1 MSNIF
6 VEFADVL
13 SNKKNYSENNSF
25 FMSGNDIKITE
36 IKETLYIIF
45 DKKCVDDSVS
55 STKILNIS

>member
-6 VEFADVL
+6 VEFADIL

-36 IKETLYIIF
+36 IKETLYNF
-45 DKKCVDDSVS
+45 R
-55 STKILNIS
+55 

>member
-13 SNKKNYSENNSF
+13 SNKKNYFENNSF

-36 IKETLYIIF
+36 IKETLYNF
-45 DKKCVDDSVS
+45 R
-55 STKILNIS
+55 

>member
-25 FMSGNDIKITE
+25 FMSGKDIKITE

-45 DKKCVDDSVS
+45 DKKCVDDPVS